1 LWLPTEKAV
10 RVALRTQQIIAHES
24 GVADTID
31 PLAGSYLVEYLTD
44 EVERLAGEYIR
55 KIDEMGGALAAIQA
69 GYIQNEIQQA
79 AYAFQQAV
87 ERGDE
92 IVVGVNAF
100 QAGEKMEL
108 ERLRVDPAIEQ
119 AQRQRLVELR
129 QRRDAQRTSE
139 LLTHLS
145 VAAPGSENLVPL
157 FIECVENDITLGE
170 ICRVL
175 RDRWGEY
182 EPPAWV

>member
-1 LWLPTEKAV
+1 
-10 RVALRTQQIIAHES
+10 
-24 GVADTID
+24 
-31 PLAGSYLVEYLTD
+31 
-44 EVERLAGEYIR
+44 
-55 KIDEMGGALAAIQA
+55 
-69 GYIQNEIQQA
+69 
-79 AYAFQQAV
+79 
-87 ERGDE
+87 
-92 IVVGVNAF
+92 
-100 QAGEKMEL
+100 
-108 ERLRVDPAIEQ
+108 LRVDPAIEQ